1 MRSQICHLRLQKTQ
15 TIIYM
20 YLDDFTGCKVTL
32 HVKTKENVVLERRID
47 FDIDINVSLILQ
59 ATNFVDGVTDS

>member
-1 MRSQICHLRLQKTQ
+1 M
-15 TIIYM
+15 
-20 YLDDFTGCKVTL
+20 

-59 ATNFVDGVTDS
+59 ATNFIDGVTDS